1 MSPFAIVAILA
12 LVGYAIYKQ
21 SQRHEVV
28 GAHRFT
34 LAIVYVVVGLALGG
48 LDLPN
53 RPAEQILLLVSLLLS
68 VGVGLAR
75 GRLTRIWRGD
85 DGRVYAQ
92 GTALTIGLF
101 LGMVI
106 VKFGLGT
113 WAYFQGLSD
122 QGGFGEVLLMIGL
135 MVAFQAEIVWRR
147 GRALGARENTTSVTT
162 A

>member
-1 MSPFAIVAILA
+1 MSPLAIVAILA
-12 LVGYAIYKQ
+12 MVGYAIYRQ
-21 SQRHEVV
+21 SQRHEIV
-28 GAHRFT
+28 GAGRYK
-34 LAIVYVVVGLALGG
+34 LAIIYAVIGLVAGG

-53 RPAEQILLLVSLLLS
+53 RPAEQILLLVGLLLS

-75 GRLTRIWRGD
+75 GRLTRIWRDD

-101 LGMVI
+101 VGMVV

-113 WAYFQGLSD
+113 WAYLNGLSD
-122 QGGFGEVLLMIGL
+122 QGGFGEILLMIGI

-147 GRALGARENTTSVTT
+147 GRALGARATTKTVPTS
-162 A
+162 